1 MEKIPLQPDFREFLK
16 LLNDH
21 EVKYLLIGGYAVG
34 YHGYVRATADLDVWI
49 SQDEANASRLIKAL
63 KAFGFDD
70 PDLSVDTFL
79 EKRQVVRMGVPPIR
93 IEIQTSISGVS
104 FDNCYEEKVM
114 AEWEDISVPVI
125 SLEKLK
131 ENKRAS
137 GRMKDLTDLEYLE

>member
-49 SQDEANASRLIKAL
+49 QQDEGNASRLIEAL
-63 KAFGFDD
+63 KAFGFED
-70 PDLSVDTFL
+70 PDLTVDTFL
-79 EKRQVVRMGVPPIR
+79 EKRQVIRMGVPPIR
-93 IEIQTSISGVS
+93 IEIQTSISGVF
-104 FDNCYEEKVM
+104 FDSCYKDKEV
-114 AEWEDISVPVI
+114 AEWEDITVPVI

-137 GRMKDLTDLEYLE
+137 GRMKDLTDLEHLE

>member
-49 SQDEANASRLIKAL
+49 LQDKENASRLIEAL

-70 PDLSVDTFL
+70 PELSVEIFL
-79 EKRQVVRMGVPPIR
+79 EKRQVIRMGVPPIR

-104 FDNCYEEKVM
+104 FENCYEEKEM
-114 AEWEDISVPVI
+114 AEWEDITVPVI

-131 ENKRAS
+131 ENKRSS
-137 GRMKDLTDLEYLE
+137 GRMKDLTDLEHLE